1 MTTIHSTLIHK
12 PTTSHIG
19 SYAAPSNAYII
30 TVVLIGIIIIIL
42 MYFCI
47 SENSRNVMITL
58 FYWFCLLILKI
69 IMFVPALLALLYCY
83 TYKAFIFIS
92 KKIKTNPRIDVVLH
106 TIVVINNTDV
116 STDISSDTT
125 IDMITDTPIDTITD
139 TIRFILKCYTCS

>member
-19 SYAAPSNAYII
+19 SYTAPNNAYII

-58 FYWFCLLILKI
+58 FYWFCALILKI
-69 IMFVPALLALLYCY
+69 IMLGPALLALLYCY
-83 TYKAFIFIS
+83 TYKAFIFIR
-92 KKIKTNPRIDVVLH
+92 KKNKTNPRIDVVLQ
-106 TIVVINNTDV
+106 TIVVTNNTDV

-125 IDMITDTPIDTITD
+125 IDMITYTIG
-139 TIRFILKCYTCS
+139 FIVKCYTCS